1 MATYAPVAG
10 APRDVLPEPPTADD
24 PVAEL
29 LVRAA
34 ATGEEHVIKF
44 TDTAAE
50 IYARVPDPDV
60 LAAAVRVRDLL
71 APPD

>member
-1 MATYAPVAG
+1 AILSTYAPAAG
-10 APRDVLPEPPTADD
+10 APREVLPEPPTADD

-29 LVRAA
+29 LDRAA

-50 IYARVPDPDV
+50 VYARSADPDV

-71 APPD
+71 S